1 MKITKTRLSQIIKE
15 EIESFQKED
24 LKEGLLGDLV
34 KGQAK
39 KYICGDLSEK
49 IQGAVNLQDYLPF
62 EVPRFIEVMFD
73 DFLGQA
79 ICELGTELLDR
90 GSTPEVVEFIKLFDK
105 SGLFE
110 NLEGEK
116 INVNDT

>member
-1 MKITKTRLSQIIKE
+1 MKITKTQLNQIIKE
-15 EIESFQKED
+15 EIENLKEED

-34 KGQAK
+34 KSQAK

-73 DFLGQA
+73 EFLAQA
-79 ICELGTELLDR
+79 VCELGSELLNQT
-90 GSTPEVVEFIKLFDK
+90 SVEEVAEFIRLFDK

-116 INVNDT
+116 INVNNT